1 MSKLRKTILK
11 TAAATALSLGLT
23 GAAQA
28 LQPSPGLWWQA
39 GANGKFMQLQIG
51 PGGYALVTLSFEEA
65 GAPTYRVM
73 QGQLGEITGP
83 DAVAELSSPLYRIDR
98 AGCLECAP
106 QDAMTVAEEGRPY
119 RLRFISTN
127 RAQLQTGDGELIDY
141 EFFPLYTDRQDFTA
155 LRVSGKRAV
164 LENQGTSVLVEL
176 QPSSSDADCG
186 VQFSPDE
193 QTYKVAVA
201 AGQPDALELGQI
213 LNNVDL
219 VIDQVHNPR
228 SRLLSRIDEYEFRCI
243 HVALG
248 GCINYAITLTG
259 SRCVVAAEMFESGP
273 RFIGKAEQLS
283 YNVDLLPD
291 PNLLPPLNFSGEI
304 RLTVLD

>member
-1 MSKLRKTILK
+1 MSNLRKTILK
-11 TAAATALSLGLT
+11 TAAAAATSLALTS
-23 GAAQA
+23 AAQA
-28 LQPSPGLWWQA
+28 LQPTPGLWWQA

-73 QGQLGEITGP
+73 QGQLREIVDP
-83 DAVAELSSPLYRIDR
+83 AAVAELSSPLYRVDR
-98 AGCLECAP
+98 AGCLECTP
-106 QDAMTVAEEGRPY
+106 QEATTVAEESRPY
-119 RLRFISTN
+119 RLRFTTTN
-127 RAQLQTGDGELIDY
+127 RAQLQTADGELIDY
-141 EFFPLYTDRQDFTA
+141 EFFPLFTDRVDLTA
-155 LRVSGKRAV
+155 HRVSGKRAV
-164 LENQGTSVLVEL
+164 LENQGNSVLVEL
-176 QPSSSDADCG
+176 QPSSSDSDCG
-186 VQFSPDE
+186 VQFSPNE
-193 QTYKVAVA
+193 QTYKVAIA
-201 AGQPDALELGQI
+201 PGQPDAAQLGQI

-228 SRLLSRIDEYEFRCI
+228 SRLLSRIDEYEFRCV

-248 GCINYAITLTG
+248 ACINYTITLTG

-273 RFIGKAEQLS
+273 RFIGKAEELS
-283 YNVDLLPD
+283 YNVDLLPN